1 MKKVIFVLFL
11 LASFSILC
19 ACEAKIETPV
29 ELPTEDSFLLTNDIV
44 PLKTYSVYEIYEN
57 NSESEFDQILKANP
71 IDKKMRDEI
80 QVKDL
85 SSTQEQQ
92 AFFDYYCKLWQEEI
106 LNSIT
111 NLEAYLN
118 NEQIVRFESAQSAW
132 EKSIAENTEID
143 QTLIQEMGV
152 GLGTQMVPSRLITV
166 MNQYRDRAFHIKY
179 MTMLIENQV
188 ENPIEKDKQLWNHFK
203 NQ

>member
-1 MKKVIFVLFL
+1 MKKVIFVLIL
-11 LASFSILC
+11 LASFSMLC
-19 ACEAKIETPV
+19 ACETKIEAPV
-29 ELPTEDSFLLTNDIV
+29 ELPTDDSFLLTDAIV
-44 PLKTYSVYEIYEN
+44 PLKTYSVYEVYEN
-57 NSESEFDQILKANP
+57 NRESEFDQILKANP
-71 IDKKMRDEI
+71 IDKKMRDEM
-80 QVKDL
+80 QERDL

-92 AFFDYYCKLWQEEI
+92 AFFDYYCKLWQEEM

-111 NLEAYLN
+111 NIETYLN
-118 NEQIVRFESAQSAW
+118 NEQIVRFELAQSAW
-132 EKSIAENTEID
+132 EKSMEENTEID

-152 GLGTQMVPSRLITV
+152 ELGTQIVPSQLITV

-203 NQ
+203 N